1 MSISEELSK
10 NFNEAL
16 LNGNWICTNL
26 NDQLNDISWQQA
38 VKQVYQLNSIALLT
52 FHINYYI
59 NGLANV
65 FEGGPLDI
73 KDKYSFEMNP
83 ITSEEEWTSLKKQIN
98 NNTLRFSVLIKNLS
112 DKELYEPF
120 LDPKYGTNFRNI
132 SGILNHSFYHLGQIA
147 VLKKITA
154 ADI

>member
-1 MSISEELSK
+1 MSITEELSE

-16 LNGNWICTNL
+16 LNGNWICINL
-26 NDQLNDISWQQA
+26 NDQLKDIPWQQA

-59 NGLANV
+59 DGLAKV
-65 FEGGPLDI
+65 FEGGSLDI
-73 KDKYSFEMNP
+73 RDKYSFEMP
-83 ITSEEEWTSLKKQIN
+83 AIRSEEEWINLKKQVRD
-98 NNTLRFSVLIKNLS
+98 NTSRFAGLIRNLS

-147 VLKKITA
+147 MLKKITSA
-154 ADI
+154 EI